1 MPLNYSK
8 WDQLEL
14 SDDSDIEGHPNVD
27 HKSLVRCAD
36 PSFPPKRPANA
47 RVRRW
52 KQRDIHEKRQVR
64 NMTIAQLEADIACN
78 SVLRPRIAALL
89 AELQQADDAPALFS
103 RTVARLRAE
112 PAPDAPAPGAQTY
125 DAMIY
130 ALLLRVYEDVK
141 GKGIEGQDPRMGD
154 ALQDALKTHL
164 GQLDADIADKKAKI
178 EEEKSEKS
186 KKITSEDIHEG
197 FESKVRSVLHKTQP
211 RVY

>member
-1 MPLNYSK
+1 
-8 WDQLEL
+8 
-14 SDDSDIEGHPNVD
+14 
-27 HKSLVRCAD
+27 
-36 PSFPPKRPANA
+36 
-47 RVRRW
+47 
-52 KQRDIHEKRQVR
+52 
-64 NMTIAQLEADIACN
+64 MTIAQLEADIACN

-197 FESKVRSVLHKTQP
+197 FESKVRSVLHKTVCAQKMWTVRSRQTGTASCARRRPIQGQVKGQRDHHRGPQP
-211 RVY
+211 ESRSRLRHPGLRLRGRWC